1 MAADY
6 KVIANIN
13 PAINRPVWT
22 EPLYQW
28 DHGITLEITGADI
41 LTDTP
46 VAFSNQE
53 DYGTALRMVSTTTG
67 GVTSVKIPDA
77 LLGEQIMCMGDF
89 RVHAWVTVTN
99 SNSAETIYHIIIPVH
114 ARPKPADYTDPGTED
129 PFADAI
135 EQMQQLAGQ
144 AQTSAT
150 NAAASEKAAEQAAE
164 SAQEY
169 LKELKSYPKV
179 QNHVIIFGT
188 EKGE

>member
-6 KVIANIN
+6 RVIANIN
-13 PAINRPVWT
+13 PAVNRPVWT

-28 DHGITLEITGADI
+28 DHGITLEITGAEI
-41 LTDTP
+41 PTDTP

-67 GVTSVKIPDA
+67 GVTSVKIPDT

-150 NAAASEKAAEQAAE
+150 NAAASEKAAEQAE
-164 SAQEY
+164 QGAQEY

-179 QNHVIIFGT
+179 KNHVISFG
-188 EKGE
+188 E